1 MPAEIRNPKR
11 SRRIGYRSSRVK
23 ALVAG
28 LLLLPAG
35 AAAEDTDWIGRS
47 YESTLAQFAG
57 GQRDAAFE
65 QLQELEDRA
74 VKGGAGDQLLAAEKR
89 VIADIAGRDPQ
100 ALPALVLLHHD
111 AFVSYRKR
119 QRLQL
124 ASHALRMVVEISAS
138 PEMKAADLPVK
149 RVASLAMTSLA
160 GVAVL
165 LNPPDAVELLRRS
178 IDLDPVNTDA
188 LLAIGT
194 IYEKYGNYAEAV
206 GALQR
211 RVTIGPDAE
220 ARLRLGINLRR
231 TDRDPEAEPLLAD
244 LARSSAPEEEWV
256 AILAS
261 QELASL
267 LADQNRL
274 GDAVSRLREAA
285 GRHLGNGSLRI
296 QLSYLLDRSGNPAA
310 ALEAAEDAAERVDA
324 AGVGPNRAPDPRLIY
339 NRWPQ
344 RAFDDAEAGMRQSAE
359 PQLPRLAMALSA
371 ARGAG
376 G

>member
-1 MPAEIRNPKR
+1 M
-11 SRRIGYRSSRVK
+11 
-23 ALVAG
+23 AG
-28 LLLLPAG
+28 LFFLPA
-35 AAAEDTDWIGRS
+35 AAAAQDTDWIGRS

-57 GQRDAAFE
+57 GQRDAAFAA
-65 QLQELEDRA
+65 LQELENRA
-74 VKGGAGDQLLAAEKR
+74 VKGGASDQLIAAEKR
-89 VIADIAGRDPQ
+89 VIAEIATRDPQ

-138 PEMKAADLPVK
+138 PEMKAAGLPVK

-165 LNPPDAVELLRRS
+165 LNPPDAIELLRRS
-178 IDLDPVNTDA
+178 IELDPANTDA
-188 LLAIGT
+188 LLAAGA

-206 GALQR
+206 SALQR

-220 ARLRLGINLRR
+220 ARLRLAINLRR
-231 TDRDPEAEPLLAD
+231 TGRDLEAEPLLAD
-244 LARSSAPEEEWV
+244 LARPNAAEEQWV

-261 QELASL
+261 QELANL
-267 LADQNRL
+267 LADHNRL
-274 GDAVSRLREAA
+274 GDAVARLREAA
-285 GRHLGNGSLRI
+285 ARHSGNGSLRI
-296 QLSYLLDRSGNPAA
+296 QLSYLLDRSGDPAA
-310 ALEAAEDAAERVDA
+310 ALDAAEDAARRVDA
-324 AGVGPNRAPDPRLIY
+324 AGVGPNGAPDPRLIY

-344 RAFDDAEAGMRQSAE
+344 HAFDGAESGMRQSAE
-359 PQLPRLAMALSA
+359 PELPRLAMALGA
-371 ARGAG
+371 VRGAG